1 MLEKP
6 SNDEEDEEEEEQE
19 DEIEETLEEKS
30 KGLFVH
36 KKNEKAEV
44 DTVDEDVLKHM
55 QSLRFETF
63 EEDKEEELIAE
74 EEEGKAEEG
83 FDDKGGIRGALA
95 AEVLIRTVFQN
106 TRPSSTRSIHALRF
120 DEEDGKNGKS
130 TGDGKNGERI
140 NEEEEDGD
148 DETEVEEVE
157 EEEKG
162 KEKGVI
168 DDEDEIKGAF
178 KSGALLRT
186 VILLF
191 LLLSSVALPAYQFVT

>member
-74 EEEGKAEEG
+74 EEEVKAEEG
-83 FDDKGGIRGALA
+83 FDDKDEIRGALA
-95 AEVLIRTVFQN
+95 SEASSRTVFQN

-120 DEEDGKNGKS
+120 DEEGSTGAGKNGKRIINHNAQYGPS
-130 TGDGKNGERI
+130 SGKYRS
-140 NEEEEDGD
+140 
-148 DETEVEEVE
+148 
-157 EEEKG
+157 KG
-162 KEKGVI
+162 
-168 DDEDEIKGAF
+168 
-178 KSGALLRT
+178 SG
-186 VILLF
+186 
-191 LLLSSVALPAYQFVT
+191 

>member
-6 SNDEEDEEEEEQE
+6 SNDEEDEEEGEK
-19 DEIEETLEEKS
+19 DEVTETLEEMTKD
-30 KGLFVH
+30 LFVH
-36 KKNEKAEV
+36 KNNEKAKV

-74 EEEGKAEEG
+74 EEEWRVEEG
-83 FDDKGGIRGALA
+83 FDDKDEIRDALA
-95 AEVLIRTVFQN
+95 SEVSSRKVLQN

-120 DEEDGKNGKS
+120 DEEESTGAGKNGK
-130 TGDGKNGERI
+130 RI
-140 NEEEEDGD
+140 IEEEEDDDDDD
-148 DETEVEEVE
+148 DETEE

-162 KEKGVI
+162 KEKGLS
-168 DDEDEIKGAF
+168 DDENLIEGAF
-178 KSGALLRT
+178 ESEALLRT

-191 LLLSSVALPAYQFVT
+191 LFLLSVALPAYQFVT